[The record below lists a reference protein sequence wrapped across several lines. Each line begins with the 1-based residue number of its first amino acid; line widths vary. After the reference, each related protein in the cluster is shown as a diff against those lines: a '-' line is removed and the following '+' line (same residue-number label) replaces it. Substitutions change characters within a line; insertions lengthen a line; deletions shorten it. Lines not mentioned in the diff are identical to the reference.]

1 MCLHYIRHQKLCFEK
16 LQKKLGTGIS
26 VSKKCA
32 FQAFDATNSF
42 VLPQIP
48 TPKDAPVKRKR
59 KRQLVVDKNNQLSV
73 KEMKKFMKNSRQALC
88 SDPVLVHKVGCV

>member
-1 MCLHYIRHQKLCFEK
+1 MENRDVMNHEIY
-16 LQKKLGTGIS
+16 
-26 VSKKCA
+26 

-42 VLPQIP
+42 VLPEAP

-59 KRQLVVDKNNQLSV
+59 KRQLIVDKNNQLSV

-88 SDPVLVHKVGCV
+88 SDPVLVHKVRLS